1 MFHVHVYGPQRK
13 SVWFFNLTHLEL
25 LEVEEGVAGPHPVG
39 QIGLIAKECELNLIH
54 LAEIAED
61 NEVSILVHPV
71 MEDEI
76 AAHST
81 HAQWYGKE
89 IELNLDFFLPG

>member
-1 MFHVHVYGPQRK
+1 MFHIHVYGPKRK
-13 SVWFFNLTHLEL
+13 SVWFFILSHLEL
-25 LEVEEGVAGPHPVG
+25 LEVEEGVAGPHPQG
-39 QIGLIAKECELNLIH
+39 QIGLIAKECELNLIR
-54 LAEIAED
+54 LAEIVED
-61 NEVSILVHPV
+61 YEVSILVHPV

-81 HAQWYGKE
+81 HATWYGEE